1 MFPQTDVFW
10 IFDLRSKITFV
21 PRQKSSKTKKEQPF
35 DREIG
40 SKG

>member
-1 MFPQTDVFW
+1 MHFGFLT
-10 IFDLRSKITFV
+10 LGR
-21 PRQKSSKTKKEQPF
+21 KSHLSQDKNQAKRKKEQPF